1 MSTMNKTL
9 LGLTALCLVTGAFG
23 QLVRGPVAPGSA
35 SAIDSG
41 ASISS
46 SCRDGSIYVI
56 EVPNLICVPRAVTDP
71 FDGKVKMG
79 FRPEVI
85 NIDGLTIRDVLE
97 ATGTDINCQGFT
109 LLLQRVRVTKETP
122 YYKCTAFVTGPGSGL
137 NTNFD
142 SGWKFADSTMLN
154 DKLVNRA
161 FGIPQGQP
169 ALGNRALLFS
179 PPGTKYTLWAT
190 YVRRDNATGR
200 TGAPVTVKYCV
211 QVEVPTRAQIACNIE
226 YFSTV
231 AAGVTQ
237 KPKITEEVVECLY
250 EALSIPDNLEA
261 LIAFEYCVALHS
273 IDFSV
278 LRDKKNSQGKYDAR
292 FFTGYLIDS
301 DEEPIGCLLIEMVNA
316 ALWN

>member
-1 MSTMNKTL
+1 MKKTL
-9 LGLTALCLVTGAFG
+9 LGLAALCLVTGAFG
-23 QLVRGPVAPGSA
+23 QLVRGPVAGSQ
-35 SAIDSG
+35 SALSNGVTIAEG
-41 ASISS
+41 
-46 SCRDGSIYVI
+46 CRDGDVYLI
-56 EVPNLICVPRAVTDP
+56 EVPNLICSFYPGFT
-71 FDGKVKMG
+71 DGKL

-85 NIDGLTIRDVLE
+85 NLDGLTIRDVLE
-97 ATGTDINCQGFT
+97 ATGTDIECEGFT

-122 YYKCTAFVTGPGSGL
+122 YWKCTAFVNGPGSGL

-154 DKLVNRA
+154 DLLVHRA
-161 FGIPQGQP
+161 FGIPQSQP

-190 YVRRDNATGR
+190 YVRRDNSTGR

-211 QVEVPTRAQIACNIE
+211 QVEVPSREQIACNIE

-237 KPKITEEVVECLY
+237 KPKITEDVVECLY
-250 EALSIPDNLEA
+250 EALAEPDNLEA
-261 LIAFEYCVALHS
+261 LIQFEYCVALHS

-278 LRDKKNSQGKYDAR
+278 LRDMRNQAGQYDAR

>member
-1 MSTMNKTL
+1 MKKTL
-9 LGLTALCLVTGAFG
+9 LGLAALCLVTGAFG
-23 QLVRGPVAPGSA
+23 QLVRGPVAGSQSAA
-35 SAIDSG
+35 SNGVTIAEG
-41 ASISS
+41 
-46 SCRDGSIYVI
+46 CRDGDVYLI
-56 EVPNLICVPRAVTDP
+56 EVPNLICGAPPGSQPGRL
-71 FDGKVKMG
+71 

-85 NIDGLTIRDVLE
+85 NLDGLTIRDVLE
-97 ATGTDINCQGFT
+97 ATGTDIECDGYT
-109 LLLQRVRVTKETP
+109 LLVQRVRVTKETP
-122 YYKCTAFVTGPGSGL
+122 YWKCTAFVNGPGSGL

-154 DKLVNRA
+154 DLLVHRA
-161 FGIPQGQP
+161 FGIPQDQP

-179 PPGTKYTLWAT
+179 PPGTKYCLWVT
-190 YVRRDNATGR
+190 YVRRDNSTGR

-211 QVEVPTRAQIACNIE
+211 QVEVPSRAQIACNIE

-237 KPKITEEVVECLY
+237 KPKITEDVVECLY
-250 EALSIPDNLEA
+250 EALAHPDNLEA
-261 LIAFEYCVALHS
+261 LIEFEYCVALHS

-278 LRDKKNSQGKYDAR
+278 LRDMKNQAGQYDAR